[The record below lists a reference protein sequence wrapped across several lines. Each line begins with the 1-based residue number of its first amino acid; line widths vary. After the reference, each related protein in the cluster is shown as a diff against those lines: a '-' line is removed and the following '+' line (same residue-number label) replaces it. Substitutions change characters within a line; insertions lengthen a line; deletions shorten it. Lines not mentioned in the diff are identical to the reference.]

1 MHKKWVEVRNGD
13 RVYFGGKTGEGSVV
27 ATENHG
33 NYFMPARIGIR
44 IKGIKNPIS
53 RDEAFTMVSSKVQK
67 VDKCERIVKVMLTRT
82 LDGKE
87 FAISESHF
95 MQFFVKKDESSLG
108 GF

>member
-1 MHKKWVEVRNGD
+1 M
-13 RVYFGGKTGEGSVV
+13 
-27 ATENHG
+27 
-33 NYFMPARIGIR
+33 R

-53 RDEAFTMVSSKVQK
+53 RDEAFTMVNSKVQK

-87 FAISESHF
+87 FAISESHL
-95 MQFFVKKDESSLG
+95 MQFFAKRDESSLG